1 MWVCRLRRQS
11 LWLTVLVSAPV
22 RSCQDAIDEPWTH
35 HDVGYTSSRAILSD
49 AIALTRGDRFF
60 THDFTPYNL
69 TTWGFADC
77 QRNPKGFGFGSQF
90 ARLLLRTLP
99 RHYSEDSVYTYFAF
113 MTPDAMQKNLNKLG
127 VLKHY
132 DLNRPQPQMRTHHF
146 TDYHDV
152 VQIRLISRLPM
163 PNALLVF
170 CQQRMGEWNLESLR
184 IICSSYPKFLSCP
197 ERADSKGCYQCSE
210 WLARTVG
217 EHWSLFS

>member
-11 LWLTVLVSAPV
+11 PWLTVLVSAPV

-113 MTPDAMQKNLNKLG
+113 MTPDAMQKNLDKLG

-132 DLNRPQPQMRTHHF
+132 DLNRPQPHMRTHHF

-152 VQIRLISRLPM
+152 VLILKNPADFET
-163 PNALLVF
+163 PYA
-170 CQQRMGEWNLESLR
+170 
-184 IICSSYPKFLSCP
+184 
-197 ERADSKGCYQCSE
+197 ERASRILPTTDG
-210 WLARTVG
+210 
-217 EHWSLFS
+217 